1 MEYFKQSEVAQDL
14 YTESQFSV
22 VSMYQVFM
30 MLVDQPSLV
39 FLSLAVYL

>member
-22 VSMYQVFM
+22 ASMYQVFV
-30 MLVDQPSLV
+30 MLVDQPPLV
-39 FLSLAVYL
+39 FLSLTVCL